1 MANPMN
7 TLMPIVLV
15 GFIVVFGLMYF
26 TSSMAVLDDGVNM
39 TNNSYEDTYN
49 TTRDTTKLSI
59 SFMGMMPYFIG
70 IGGLIFALA
79 FLYKM
84 GK

>member
-7 TLMPIVLV
+7 VLLPIVLV
-15 GFIVVFGLMYF
+15 GFIIVFGLMYF
-26 TSSMAVLDDGVNM
+26 TSSMAVLDEGVNM
-39 TNNSYEDTYN
+39 TNNSYESTYN

-59 SFMGMMPYFIG
+59 SFMGMMPYFVG
-70 IGGLIFALA
+70 VGVLLFAFA
-79 FLYKM
+79 FMYKM

>member
-7 TLMPIVLV
+7 TLVPIVLV

>member
-79 FLYKM
+79 FLYKV

>member
-1 MANPMN
+1 MN
-7 TLMPIVLV
+7 TLLPIVLV
-15 GFIVVFGLMYF
+15 GFIVVFGLMYL

-39 TNNSYEDTYN
+39 TDNSYEDSYN
-49 TTRDTTKLSI
+49 TTRDTAKLSI
-59 SFMGMMPYFIG
+59 SFMGMIPYFVG

>member
-1 MANPMN
+1 MN
-7 TLMPIVLV
+7 TLLPIVLV
-15 GFIVVFGLMYF
+15 GFIVVFGLMYL

-39 TNNSYEDTYN
+39 TNNSYEDSYN

-59 SFMGMMPYFIG
+59 SFMGMMPYFMG

>member
-7 TLMPIVLV
+7 TLLPIVLV
-15 GFIVVFGLMYF
+15 GFIVVFGLMYL

-39 TNNSYEDTYN
+39 TNNSYEDSYN

-84 GK
+84 RK

>member
-15 GFIVVFGLMYF
+15 GFIIVFGLMYF

>member
-1 MANPMN
+1 MN
-7 TLMPIVLV
+7 TLLPIVLV
-15 GFIVVFGLMYF
+15 GFIVVFGLMYL

-39 TNNSYEDTYN
+39 TNNSYEDSYN

>member
-7 TLMPIVLV
+7 TLMPLILV
-15 GFIVVFGLMYF
+15 GFVVVFGLMYF

-59 SFMGMMPYFIG
+59 SFMGMMPYFFG
-70 IGGLIFALA
+70 IGGLIFAVV
-79 FLYKM
+79 FTYKM

>member
-1 MANPMN
+1 MN
-7 TLMPIVLV
+7 TLLPIVLV
-15 GFIVVFGLMYF
+15 GFIVVFGLMYL

-39 TNNSYEDTYN
+39 TNNSYEDSYN

-84 GK
+84 RK